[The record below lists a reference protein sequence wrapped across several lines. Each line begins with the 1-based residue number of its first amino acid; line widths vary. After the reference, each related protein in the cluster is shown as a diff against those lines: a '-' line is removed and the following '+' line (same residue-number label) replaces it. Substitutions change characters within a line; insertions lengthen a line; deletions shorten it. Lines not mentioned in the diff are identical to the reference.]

1 LRIENAPYPDS
12 DPVDATGF
20 NRFAISDAD
29 FNRRKLAADL
39 HALGVR
45 PGGVLLVHSS
55 LRALGPVPGG
65 AETVVHG
72 LLEALGPDGT
82 LLMPALSY
90 ARVTP
95 EQPLFD
101 VRLTPSNVGAL
112 PETFR
117 TRPGTLRSVHP
128 THSVCGVGRLAAP
141 LLKRHIEDRTPCGP
155 RSPFH
160 LLPEFGGQI
169 LMLGCGLRPNTS
181 MHAIEEL
188 VEPPYLFGGTLA
200 YRLVGW
206 DWGVTE
212 AVYRVHGFRGWQQR
226 YDRVADVLEAP
237 HLRRGRVLAADVHLI
252 EASALWEAAL
262 AALRRDPLDFVERRE
277 PANDT

>member
-1 LRIENAPYPDS
+1 MTDDAPRTTLQTINQIAAELR
-12 DPVDATGF
+12 
-20 NRFAISDAD
+20 
-29 FNRRKLAADL
+29 
-39 HALGVR
+39 ALGVR
-45 PGGVLLVHSS
+45 PGGLMLVHSS

-65 AETVVHG
+65 AETVVQG
-72 LLEALGPDGT
+72 LLEALGSDGT

-112 PETFR
+112 PEYFR
-117 TRPGTLRSVHP
+117 TRPGKLRSVHP
-128 THSVCGVGRLAAP
+128 THSVCGVGRQAAE
-141 LLKRHIEDRTPCGP
+141 LLERHIEDRTPCGP
-155 RSPFH
+155 QSPFH
-160 LLPEFGGQI
+160 LLPEYGGQI

-181 MHAIEEL
+181 IHAVEEMI
-188 VEPPYLFGGTLA
+188 EPPYLFGGTLA

-226 YDRVADVLEAP
+226 YDRLADVLGEP
-237 HLRRGRVLAADVHLI
+237 GLRRGRVLAAEVYLI
-252 EASALWEAAL
+252 ETTALWKAAL
-262 AALRRDPLDFVERRE
+262 TALRRDPFCFVERRE
-277 PANDT
+277 PADDT